1 MAGKTIVIVKNTL
14 DKGLKTYFGK
24 VDTVTP
30 LALGKGGL
38 QLLNNTINGSPAA
51 KAVPPKLTGHL
62 RGSGSVFVG
71 NKLVGDTQKNESSGT
86 PNRDHSDSD
95 NVITVGFDTP
105 YAAKMHEHIG
115 VDYKLGPISEKSGNV
130 EVQFLTK
137 HIEGDKDEILQLIAT
152 FVKKETGA

>member
-1 MAGKTIVIVKNTL
+1 MAGKSIVLVKNTL

-38 QLLNNTINGSPAA
+38 QLLNNTITGSPAA
-51 KAVPPKLTGHL
+51 KAIPPKLTGHL

-71 NKLVGDTQKNESSGT
+71 NKLVGDTQASESSGT
-86 PNRDHSDSD
+86 PNKDHSDD
-95 NVITVGFDTP
+95 PNVITVGFDTP

-115 VDYKLGPISEKSGNV
+115 IDYKLGPESEKSGNV
-130 EVQFLTK
+130 EAFFLRK
-137 HIEGDKDEILQLIAT
+137 HIEGDKDEIMQLIAT
-152 FVKKETGA
+152 FIKQETGS